1 MLQKRLMLVV
11 GVVVALSMV
20 LTACGP
26 NVTATPAA
34 PAQTEAPQATATEAP
49 TQVPPTTRKGGWLDE
64 INFSVVDS
72 ASAVTQLQAGAIDI
86 YAGGLASADL
96 PSIKDAGLS

>member
-11 GVVVALSMV
+11 GVVVALSML

-26 NVTATPAA
+26 NVTATSAPPPAA
-34 PAQTEAPQATATEAP
+34 ATSAPQATEAP

-64 INFSVVDS
+64 IDFSVVDS
-72 ASAVTQLQAGAIDI
+72 ASAVTQLKAGAIDV
-86 YAGGLASADL
+86 YAGGLASADF
-96 PSIKDAGLS
+96 PAIKD